1 MDLALNLPG
10 WQEVVGGF
18 GSRPLIFIV
27 HKKTEQTPKRYGQKD
42 GYRPY
47 RAFLLPVCFSGRTT
61 KLWRGSWPLKR
72 QRVRGISANSELALP
87 TLLFW
92 RRKVLEPG
100 QVSKEVFVEESSMS
114 VSVSHCMTPSQV
126 YPL

>member
-1 MDLALNLPG
+1 MEGQLASEKAEG
-10 WQEVVGGF
+10 
-18 GSRPLIFIV
+18 
-27 HKKTEQTPKRYGQKD
+27 
-42 GYRPY
+42 
-47 RAFLLPVCFSGRTT
+47 
-61 KLWRGSWPLKR
+61 
-72 QRVRGISANSELALP
+72 RGISANSELALP

-126 YPL
+126 YPF